1 MAGSQKGT
9 NSPLP
14 RWMMVAFMLIMGLIL
29 WVGVLSDQSGHFT
42 MPGADA
48 IIYVAAV
55 ICVVGALAYRDRR
68 RNGN

>member
-1 MAGSQKGT
+1 
-9 NSPLP
+9 
-14 RWMMVAFMLIMGLIL
+14 MMVAFMLIMGLIL